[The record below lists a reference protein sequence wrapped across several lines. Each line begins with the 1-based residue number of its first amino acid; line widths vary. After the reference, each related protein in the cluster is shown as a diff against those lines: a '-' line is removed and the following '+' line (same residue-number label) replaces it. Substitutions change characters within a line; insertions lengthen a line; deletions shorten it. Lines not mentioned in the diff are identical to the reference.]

1 MRVVSVLLTA
11 KLHAIL
17 NHLYKDLVYCTIW
30 VLSIKYPNGSDDTSI
45 DTWHD
50 YIHLLFSSRL
60 VKNYFYENITSWYCT
75 LHIN

>member
-17 NHLYKDLVYCTIW
+17 IHLYEDLVYCTIW

-50 YIHLLFSSRL
+50 DTFIVF
-60 VKNYFYENITSWYCT
+60 K
-75 LHIN
+75 